1 MRTVLIG
8 ITIALITSPA
18 LAQQDPDDPGI
29 QDSVIFIAAVDH
41 FDSSGEYQYCN
52 VEEWAV
58 TDDSVMFYNIPLRW
72 HAPRGGVTCGT
83 GTLWWPPY
91 DCLDAHYDTVLLEQG
106 YVRQLYW
113 ASSDSPY
120 YCPVLFTDA
129 ERLHFKTLR
138 FIISANAPSQL
149 VVFDTCY
156 DELNGSVLLGLIDR
170 ISEITPAIQPGFF
183 SIGSVGVDD
192 ENQIA
197 ASFTLPQNY
206 PNPFNA
212 STTISYELPESG
224 PVTLC
229 IYNPLGQKVATL
241 FEGVQQAG
249 EHKAVWDAKGAPSG
263 VYFYRITAGEYNQTR
278 SMVVLR

>member
-1 MRTVLIG
+1 VLI
-8 ITIALITSPA
+8 
-18 LAQQDPDDPGI
+18 
-29 QDSVIFIAAVDH
+29 
-41 FDSSGEYQYCN
+41 
-52 VEEWAV
+52 
-58 TDDSVMFYNIPLRW
+58 
-72 HAPRGGVTCGT
+72 
-83 GTLWWPPY
+83 
-91 DCLDAHYDTVLLEQG
+91 EQG

-138 FIISANAPSQL
+138 FIISPNAPSQL

-156 DELNGSVLLGLIDR
+156 DELNGSVLLGLTDR

-192 ENQIA
+192 EKPIP
-197 ASFTLPQNY
+197 ASFYLAQNY

-212 STTISYELPESG
+212 QTTISYTLPQKG
-224 PVTLC
+224 PVTLSV
-229 IYNPLGQKVATL
+229 YNLLGQRVATL

-249 EHKAVWDAKGAPSG
+249 EHKVVWDAKGAPSG
-263 VYFYRITAGEYNQTR
+263 VYFYRLAADEYVETR
-278 SMVVLR
+278 RMVLIR